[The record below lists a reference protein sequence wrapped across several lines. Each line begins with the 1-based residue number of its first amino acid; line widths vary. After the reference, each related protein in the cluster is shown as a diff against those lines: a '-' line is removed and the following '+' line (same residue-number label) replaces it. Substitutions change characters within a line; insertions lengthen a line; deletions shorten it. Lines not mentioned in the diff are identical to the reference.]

1 MPTSHSIAPSSTSM
15 GRTVGRP
22 TAQLQLQLQGVLES
36 GIEIED
42 ALKDAPLHHA
52 VPHAC
57 SPKARRL
64 ERDPDAEQEH
74 AQERAALVSGVGDFS
89 GFGWVN
95 ARGIWGSCA

>member
-1 MPTSHSIAPSSTSM
+1 M

-22 TAQLQLQLQGVLES
+22 SAQMQRQLQLQGDSVIES
-36 GIEIED
+36 GIEIELED

-64 ERDPDAEQEH
+64 EGDRDAEQEH

-95 ARGIWGSCA
+95 ARGIWGSCAC